1 MQDPVGNMIVD
12 IGGGTCEVAVISLGG
27 IVVSKSLRVAG
38 DKLNDDIVKYARDE
52 FKLLLGEKTAEDIKL
67 AVGSA
72 YELGEKL
79 TAVMRGRDLINGLP
93 KEMIVNDREIRE
105 ALSRSVKIL
114 VNAIKTTVELTP
126 PELVADI
133 MERGIVLSGGGSLL
147 RGLDKM
153 VAEETQMPVRVAED
167 PLTAVVRG
175 CGVVLEDIDRLSEV
189 LVSPQYREA
198 PR

>member
-1 MQDPVGNMIVD
+1 M
-12 IGGGTCEVAVISLGG
+12 AVISLGG